1 MCHEFQIL
9 PFDCD
14 AIVLISAGLRCGD
27 HEQHALPGRVLG
39 PRLRAGFDVGF
50 QLRGPHHLQCLHH
63 NGPLH
68 QLPDRFPPL
77 DVCRGLPAVSAVP
90 RRRLRP

>member
-1 MCHEFQIL
+1 MIV
-9 PFDCD
+9 DCD
-14 AIVLISAGLRCGD
+14 AILLTTAGLRWGD

-50 QLRGPHHLQCLHH
+50 LLRGPRHLPCLHH

-68 QLPDRFPPL
+68 QLPDKLPTL
-77 DVCRGLPAVSAVP
+77 DVFRGLSAVSAVP
-90 RRRLRP
+90 RHRLRP